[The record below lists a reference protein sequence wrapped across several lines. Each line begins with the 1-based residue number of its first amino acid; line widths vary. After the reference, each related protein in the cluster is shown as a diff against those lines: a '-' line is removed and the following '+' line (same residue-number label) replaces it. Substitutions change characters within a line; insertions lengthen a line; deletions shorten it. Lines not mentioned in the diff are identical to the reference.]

1 MHADPPPASNN
12 RVIMRNTHDTC
23 GVMRYS
29 YMPTINEL
37 HAFCTCAR
45 TGSATRAA
53 SELNLTQ
60 SAVSRSLGT
69 LEDRLGVRLFHR
81 VKQRLVLSEAGRA
94 FRREAD
100 AILADLGQAAMTVMA
115 FGGHSKVLR
124 LAVLPTFAK
133 IWLTPRL
140 KDFRV
145 LAPDVTFDI
154 VSRLEPVDFDTDPF
168 DAAIQRS
175 DMLPANAE
183 LVPLMEEQLVV
194 VAAPRLVEGRGG
206 LADEE
211 LARLPLLQQT
221 TRPNLWLDWF
231 RDAGIDARSV
241 LRGDRFEHFDMVI
254 VAATSGLGI
263 ALVPEVLA
271 EAEIASGRL
280 VRASERRLVVGAPYS
295 LIYPSRSSELSG
307 FIAFRDWLAGYGQA
321 R

>member
-1 MHADPPPASNN
+1 
-12 RVIMRNTHDTC
+12 
-23 GVMRYS
+23 MRYA
-29 YMPTINEL
+29 YIPTINEL
-37 HAFCTCAR
+37 HAFCACAR

-53 SELNLTQ
+53 GELNLTQ

-100 AILADLGQAAMTVMA
+100 SILADLGQAAMTVMA

-133 IWLTPRL
+133 TWLTPRL
-140 KDFRV
+140 KRFRAI
-145 LAPDVTFDI
+145 APDVTFDI
-154 VSRLEPVDFDTDPF
+154 VARLDAVDFEADPF

-175 DMLPANAE
+175 DMRPANAE
-183 LVPLMEEQLVV
+183 LIPLMEEQLAV
-194 VAAPRLVEGRGG
+194 VAAPELLAGQGA

-221 TRPNLWLDWF
+221 TRPTLWLDWF

-254 VAATSGLGI
+254 SAAASGLGV
-263 ALVPEVLA
+263 ALVPEMLA
-271 EAEIASGRL
+271 EAEIAAGRL
-280 VRASERRLVVGAPYS
+280 VHASERRLVVGAPYS
-295 LIYPSRSSELSG
+295 LIYPARSIEVEG
-307 FIAFRDWLAGYGQA
+307 FAAFRDWLAGFRQE
-321 R
+321 

>member
-1 MHADPPPASNN
+1 
-12 RVIMRNTHDTC
+12 
-23 GVMRYS
+23 MRYA
-29 YMPTINEL
+29 YIPTINEL
-37 HAFCTCAR
+37 HAFCACAR
-45 TGSATRAA
+45 AGSATRAA
-53 SELNLTQ
+53 GELNLTQ

-69 LEDRLGVRLFHR
+69 LEERLGVRLFHR

-100 AILADLGQAAMTVMA
+100 AILADLGQAAMNVMA

-140 KDFRV
+140 KDFRA
-145 LAPDVTFDI
+145 LAPDVAFDI
-154 VSRLEPVDFDTDPF
+154 VARLDAIDFETEPF

-183 LVPLMEEQLVV
+183 MVPLMEERLVV
-194 VAAPRLVEGRGG
+194 VAAPGLAEGLGG
-206 LADEE
+206 LADAE

-221 TRPNLWLDWF
+221 TRPTLWLDWF

-254 VAATSGLGI
+254 LAAISGLGI

-271 EAEIASGRL
+271 EGEIEAGRL

-295 LIYPSRSSELSG
+295 LIYPARSLDIDG
-307 FIAFRDWLAGYGQA
+307 FVAFRDWLAAFGPGAPRYDGA
-321 R
+321 AELA

>member
-1 MHADPPPASNN
+1 
-12 RVIMRNTHDTC
+12 
-23 GVMRYS
+23 MRYA
-29 YMPTINEL
+29 YIPTINEL
-37 HAFCTCAR
+37 HAFCACAR

-100 AILADLGQAAMTVMA
+100 AILADLGQAAMNVMA
-115 FGGHSKVLR
+115 FGGHSRVLR

-133 IWLTPRL
+133 IWLAPRL
-140 KDFRV
+140 KDFRAV
-145 LAPDVTFDI
+145 APGVTFDI
-154 VSRLEPVDFDTDPF
+154 VSRLEPVDFEVDPF

-183 LVPLMEEQLVV
+183 LVPLMDEQLVV
-194 VAAPRLVEGRGG
+194 VAAPALLAGRQA
-206 LADEE
+206 LADAE
-211 LARLPLLQQT
+211 LALLPLLQQT
-221 TRPNLWLDWF
+221 TRPTLWLDWF

-254 VAATSGLGI
+254 AAAISGLGI

-271 EAEIASGRL
+271 QGDIEAGRL
-280 VRASERRLVVGAPYS
+280 ARASERRLVVGAPYS
-295 LIYPSRSSELSG
+295 LIYPARSLETGG
-307 FIAFRDWLAGYGQA
+307 FIAFRDWLAGFGP
-321 R
+321 RESGLP

>member
-1 MHADPPPASNN
+1 
-12 RVIMRNTHDTC
+12 
-23 GVMRYS
+23 MRYA
-29 YMPTINEL
+29 YIPTINEL
-37 HAFCTCAR
+37 HAFCACAR

-53 SELNLTQ
+53 GELNLTQ

-100 AILADLGQAAMTVMA
+100 AILAGLGQAAMNVMA
-115 FGGHSKVLR
+115 FGGHSRVLR

-133 IWLTPRL
+133 IWLAPRL
-140 KDFRV
+140 KDFRAIV
-145 LAPDVTFDI
+145 PDVTFDI
-154 VSRLEPVDFDTDPF
+154 VSRLEPVDFEADPF

-183 LVPLMEEQLVV
+183 LVPLMDEQLVV
-194 VAAPRLVEGRGG
+194 VAAPGLIAGLIEGRGG
-206 LADEE
+206 LADAE

-221 TRPNLWLDWF
+221 TRPTLWLDWF

-254 VAATSGLGI
+254 AAAISGLGI

-271 EAEIASGRL
+271 EAEIEAGRL
-280 VRASERRLVVGAPYS
+280 ARASERRLVVGAPYS
-295 LIYPSRSSELSG
+295 LIYPARSLETGG
-307 FIAFRDWLAGYGQA
+307 FIAFRDWLAAFGPRGSGLP
-321 R
+321 

>member
-1 MHADPPPASNN
+1 MVAA
-12 RVIMRNTHDTC
+12 
-23 GVMRYS
+23 MRYA
-29 YMPTINEL
+29 YIPTVNEL
-37 HAFCTCAR
+37 HAFCACAR
-45 TGSATRAA
+45 AGSATRAA

-100 AILADLGQAAMTVMA
+100 RILADLGQAAMTVMA

-140 KDFRV
+140 KDFRAR
-145 LAPDVTFDI
+145 APDITFDI
-154 VSRLEPVDFDTDPF
+154 VSRLEAVDFEIDPF

-183 LVPLMEEQLVV
+183 LMPLMEERLVV
-194 VAAPRLVEGRGG
+194 VAAPGLTSARGG

-241 LRGDRFEHFDMVI
+241 LRGDRFEQFDMVI
-254 VAATSGLGI
+254 VAAISGLGI

-271 EAEIASGRL
+271 EGEIAAGRL
-280 VRASERRLVVGAPYS
+280 VRASERRLVVGEPYS
-295 LIYPSRSSELSG
+295 LIYPARSAEIAG
-307 FIAFRDWLAGYGQA
+307 FAAFRDWLAGFGPA
-321 R
+321 A